1 MGGSTYL
8 DFKLSNHAS
17 FKRKWKIVL
26 LEDLIDLF
34 WPKNE
39 ILEEDVS
46 AEEAH
51 VKLLLIE
58 AEE

>member
-1 MGGSTYL
+1 
-8 DFKLSNHAS
+8 
-17 FKRKWKIVL
+17 VL

-39 ILEEDVS
+39 ILEENVS

-51 VKLLLIE
+51 VKLLLIK
-58 AEE
+58 AEEEFAELVFQALEQSSFKHHSI